1 MWLSA
6 ALGFCS
12 YETTDGSTRGMFQWN
27 ETKVNTTA
35 SISCRYGPAEAM
47 ATRQCVSRLT
57 WGAPSIDQCRTV
69 VSEQFSNIQQ
79 VTIIMLL
86 VVQLFY
92 QLQVNVSIENVNGVI
107 SNLTSIVTT
116 ANETSDQNG
125 DSLEVVANLLTQ
137 SVDVIMTQNASLAV
151 INQVS

>member
-1 MWLSA
+1 M
-6 ALGFCS
+6 
-12 YETTDGSTRGMFQWN
+12 
-27 ETKVNTTA
+27 
-35 SISCRYGPAEAM
+35 
-47 ATRQCVSRLT
+47 
-57 WGAPSIDQCRTV
+57 
-69 VSEQFSNIQQ
+69 
-79 VTIIMLL
+79 
-86 VVQLFY
+86 QLFY

-116 ANETSDQNG
+116 ANETSDQNS